1 MANRIH
7 TGIGKQTVKG
17 RILRLFTAFARWFRS
32 HIW

>member
-1 MANRIH
+1 MTNRIS

-17 RILRLFTAFARWFRS
+17 RIVGLFTALIRWFRS